1 MDVRGLG
8 SVAAILVSLPL
19 SVKMKAL
26 FAVSADHEHQKK
38 APDVSVVCN

>member
-26 FAVSADHEHQKK
+26 LAVSADHEHQKK
-38 APDVSVVCN
+38 ASDVSVVCN